1 MTEHLLTPSKITAWL
16 ECPHYLT
23 LRTEVENGTRTEPH
37 PVLSSFAELVIDKGL
52 AHERECLAEFE
63 RQGKQVL
70 RISERQRGEPFGEWV
85 RRVGNPLDG
94 DADVIYQMPLLH
106 KGIRGIADFLVRA
119 ETPEA
124 DCSSYEPWDAKLAR
138 DDAKPGHVLQ
148 LCFYADAIEAL
159 AGAAPSQ
166 MHLWL
171 GSGRVE
177 PLAVQEF
184 RPYWKRLR
192 TQLAQLLEIIPPVG
206 TTTPQ
211 PCDHCPFCE
220 FLDVCRNQWRSE
232 DSLVYVAGIRRE
244 DREGFEANGVLTLA
258 DLAEHRGGAEGM
270 KADRVAKLVRQAALQ
285 VRARENADDPP
296 PFELIGRT
304 EDPVW
309 GRGFEELPQPDNG
322 DVFLD
327 FEGHPFWRPDTGL
340 FFLFG
345 LLLRDTEGA
354 WRYDAWWAHD
364 IERENAVTEKLI
376 AFLFDRRTAYP
387 GMHVYHYNHTE
398 RSSLERL
405 SALYSVGE
413 DNLLS
418 MVQTGLFVDL
428 LTVARNAMQVGT
440 ESYGLKYLER
450 LTEFQRSHEI
460 DQGSGAVL
468 EYERYMTEGDQKALQ
483 RIASY
488 NEDDVRA
495 TLALRDWLIEHR
507 PGGIEYRDAH
517 LEPEAGIPELDEQ
530 VDRLHAFALGT
541 PEHLLGDVLGYW
553 RREWQAYVAPKLA
566 QSQADPTELLDE
578 PDVIASLVP
587 DTLVPRIGKNGQI
600 LKIPAMR
607 FKMPTQATT
616 GFAEKGDSVVY
627 SGGDG
632 AVAFSEIERLCLQ
645 EGIVELKWST
655 KNQDLGFLPSVVVLN
670 DWVPPRPK
678 PEALSEF
685 ASHVL
690 EPTRSAPSPVGM
702 ALLRHD
708 LPRFMVGEG
717 PSAGEFTD
725 DIDEMMAWGPHLDQS
740 YVAVQGPPGTGK
752 SYRAAQL
759 VRALLANGQRVGI
772 TAMTHNAI
780 DNVLEKLVTVLT
792 DENELGSLRAVRK
805 GGRVTQQLTGVK
817 YVDENKQAASP
828 EFNVVAGTTWLFAG
842 TDMRDAPVDVLV
854 IDEAGQLALADAL
867 ATVRSARNIV
877 LFGDPRQLA
886 QVTQAVHPDGGGKS
900 VLEHVLD
907 GQITMPPECGVFL
920 GETWRMHP
928 DVCEFISDEIYQGRL
943 HSNPSCAQQNTV
955 LGTGLRWL
963 PAAHEGNST
972 QSSQEAD
979 IVAAELKELMGTPWT
994 NQKGVVCPLTADD
1007 FIVVAPYND
1016 QVNLLRSRLSEDD
1029 QLRDVQVG
1037 TVDKFQGREAAVVLF
1052 TMATSSGADM
1062 IRSANFLFSRNRL
1075 NVAISRARCLGYLV
1089 CTDRLLNSRARNI
1102 DEMRLISTLCAF
1114 VEYVDRQHPHSG

>member
-1 MTEHLLTPSKITAWL
+1 
-16 ECPHYLT
+16 
-23 LRTEVENGTRTEPH
+23 
-37 PVLSSFAELVIDKGL
+37 
-52 AHERECLAEFE
+52 
-63 RQGKQVL
+63 
-70 RISERQRGEPFGEWV
+70 
-85 RRVGNPLDG
+85 
-94 DADVIYQMPLLH
+94 
-106 KGIRGIADFLVRA
+106 
-119 ETPEA
+119 
-124 DCSSYEPWDAKLAR
+124 
-138 DDAKPGHVLQ
+138 
-148 LCFYADAIEAL
+148 
-159 AGAAPSQ
+159 
-166 MHLWL
+166 
-171 GSGRVE
+171 
-177 PLAVQEF
+177 
-184 RPYWKRLR
+184 
-192 TQLAQLLEIIPPVG
+192 
-206 TTTPQ
+206 
-211 PCDHCPFCE
+211 
-220 FLDVCRNQWRSE
+220 
-232 DSLVYVAGIRRE
+232 VYVAGIRRQ

-258 DLAEHRGGAEGM
+258 DLADHRGSVDGM
-270 KADRVAKLVRQAALQ
+270 KADRVTKLSRQATLQ

-296 PFELIGRT
+296 PFEIIERT

-309 GRGFEELPQPDNG
+309 GRGFEELPQPDDG

-345 LLLRDTEGA
+345 LLLRDAEGA
-354 WRYDAWWAHD
+354 WQYKAWWAHD
-364 IERENAVTEKLI
+364 IEQESAATAELI
-376 AFLFDRRTAYP
+376 AFLFDRRTAQP

-405 SALYSVGE
+405 AALYSVGE
-413 DNLLS
+413 EALLN

-428 LTVARNAMQVGT
+428 LTVARNGIEVGT
-440 ESYGLKYLER
+440 ESYGLKHLER
-450 LTEFQRSHEI
+450 LTEFKRSHEI

-468 EYERYMTEGDQKALQ
+468 EYERYMSEGDQDALQ
-483 RIASY
+483 KIASY

-507 PGGIEYRDAH
+507 PGGIEYRDTH

-530 VDRLHAFALGT
+530 VERLHAFGLKT

-553 RREWQAYVAPKLA
+553 RREWQAYLAPKLV
-566 QSQADPTELLDE
+566 QSQGDPTELLDE
-578 PDVIASLVP
+578 PDVLAGLIP
-587 DTLVPRIGKNGQI
+587 ETLVPRLGKKGQI

-607 FKMPTQATT
+607 FNLPAQATSS
-616 GFAEKGDSVVY
+616 FAAEGNSVVY
-627 SGGDG
+627 SAADG
-632 AVAFSEIERLCLQ
+632 AVAFTEIERLYPQ
-645 EGIVELKWST
+645 EGIVDLKWST

-708 LPRFMVGEG
+708 LPKFMAGEG
-717 PSAGEFTD
+717 PAGGVFTD
-725 DIDEMMAWGPHLDQS
+725 DIDEMMAWAPHLDRS

-759 VRALLANGQRVGI
+759 VRALLATGQRVGI

-780 DNVLEKLVTVLT
+780 DNVLEELVTVLT
-792 DENELGSLRAVRK
+792 DENELGNLRAVRK
-805 GGRVTQQLTGVK
+805 GGTVTHRLTGVN
-817 YVDENKQAASP
+817 YVDDNKQAARP

-867 ATVRSARNIV
+867 ATVRSAHNLV
-877 LFGDPRQLA
+877 LFGDPLQLA
-886 QVTQAVHPDGGGKS
+886 QVAQAVHPDGGGHS

-907 GQITMPPECGVFL
+907 GQITMPPERGVFL
-920 GETWRMHP
+920 GETLRMHR
-928 DVCEFISDEIYQGRL
+928 DVCDFISDEIYQGRL
-943 HSNPSCAQQNTV
+943 HSNPSCDQQNTV

-972 QSSQEAD
+972 QSSEEVE
-979 IVAAELKELMGTPWT
+979 IVAAELKKLMGTPWT
-994 NQKGVVCPLTADD
+994 NQKGIVSPLTPDD
-1007 FIVVAPYND
+1007 FMVVTPYND
-1016 QVNLLRSRLSEDD
+1016 QVKLAQSRLSEDD
-1029 QLRDVQVG
+1029 HLRDVPVG
-1037 TVDKFQGREAAVVLF
+1037 TVDKFQGRQAAVVLF

-1075 NVAISRARCLGYLV
+1075 NVAISRARCLAYLV

-1114 VEYVDRQHPHSG
+1114 VEYVDRQHPPSE